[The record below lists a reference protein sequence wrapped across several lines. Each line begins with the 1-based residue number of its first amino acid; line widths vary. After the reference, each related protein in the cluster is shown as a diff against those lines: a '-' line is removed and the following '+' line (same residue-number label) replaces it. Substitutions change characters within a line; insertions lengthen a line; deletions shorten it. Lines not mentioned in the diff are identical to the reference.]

1 MPRPRSLK
9 DLLLIHELT
18 FILLVVLAGAA
29 GGIGMHL
36 WDQSSR
42 ESQRINQLV
51 QEIQQT
57 RGDLYRQMKELFDA
71 YFLNDTEAEEEYN
84 AYTVSIEEHFV
95 RLRELAEGHEELT
108 AISDLKESYESFL
121 VKTRPIFNRQLV
133 FSSSALEKKLNT
145 DLESDVFKRYESIS
159 ARAEGLLTLKQKEL
173 EQRLAESK
181 RRSTALLIIPIL
193 LSSLLLLFSR
203 FFLKRAIV
211 KPMEGLVT
219 ATTQISAGN
228 LTHKAPETGAEE
240 LVTLSA
246 AINHMADELA
256 ISQEAL
262 VRTEKQAAQG
272 LLVPML
278 AHNIRNP
285 LASIRATAQVADS
298 SELDAD
304 TRESLQGI
312 ISTVDRLERWTGAL
326 LAYLH
331 PLRPLPNL
339 ANLKQIIEGALIPL
353 QQKLREKSIA
363 LVLPDWS
370 KFDLQVFTDEHLLE
384 QALYNLLLNSIDAS
398 PSQSKIEIR
407 AESSATTLRVLIIDQ
422 GPGMPFSPDPTSLSP
437 GPTTKRYGTGL
448 GIPFVF
454 KVCDT
459 LSGKVSFNP
468 HPEGGTQVELILPR
482 RIKTAD
488 IDENN
493 R

>member
-1 MPRPRSLK
+1 MYKPRSLK
-9 DLLLIHELT
+9 DLLLIHELA
-18 FILLVVLAGAA
+18 FILLVILAGAA
-29 GGIGMHL
+29 GSIGIHL

-42 ESQRINQLV
+42 ESQRINLLV

-71 YFLNDTEAEEEYN
+71 YFLNDIEAEGEYN
-84 AYTVSIEEHFV
+84 TYTQSIEQHFIN
-95 RLRELAEGHEELT
+95 LRELAEGDEEMT
-108 AISDLKESYESFL
+108 AISELKSSYDSFL
-121 VKTRPIFNRQLV
+121 IKTRPIFDRQLV

-145 DLESDVFKRYESIS
+145 DLESDVFERYESIS
-159 ARAEGLLTLKQKEL
+159 ARTEALLTLKQKEL

-181 RRSTALLIIPIL
+181 RTSTALLIIPIL
-193 LSSLLLLFSR
+193 LSTLLLLFSR

-211 KPMEGLVT
+211 KPIEGLVT
-219 ATTQISAGN
+219 ATTQISAGK

-240 LVTLSA
+240 LVTLSV

-298 SELDAD
+298 NELDQD

-331 PLRPLPNL
+331 PLRPQPSQTD
-339 ANLKQIIEGALIPL
+339 LKQIINGALIPL
-353 QQKLREKSIA
+353 QQKLREKSIQ
-363 LVLPDWS
+363 LVLPDWGGNN
-370 KFDLQVFTDEHLLE
+370 FPIHTDEHLLE
-384 QALYNLLLNSIDAS
+384 QALYNLLLNSIEAAPSKSKLEITSESTAS
-398 PSQSKIEIR
+398 
-407 AESSATTLRVLIIDQ
+407 TLRILIADQ
-422 GPGMPFSPDPTSLSP
+422 GPGMPFSPDPTALSP

-454 KVCDT
+454 KVCET

-468 HPEGGTQVELILPR
+468 RPAGGTLVELILPR
-482 RIKTAD
+482 RIKSSE

-493 R
+493 L